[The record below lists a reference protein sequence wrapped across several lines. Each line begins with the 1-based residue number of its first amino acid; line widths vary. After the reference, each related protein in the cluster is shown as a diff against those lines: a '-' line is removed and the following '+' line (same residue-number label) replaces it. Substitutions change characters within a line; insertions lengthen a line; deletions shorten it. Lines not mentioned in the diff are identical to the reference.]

1 MFTRKTEKD
10 TSPETALFNNRLK
23 ELRTPIS
30 DEATAHPELADV
42 SADPLPVPEKL
53 RKRTSGQTIDE
64 PVLAKPRTSMTQ
76 SNEDDASV
84 DQERKSRETVIS
96 NDLIIEGSVASQG
109 VIRLEGTVLGDLHC
123 SALVVETAGSVNGNV
138 IAETINVHGRVEGA
152 IHGESVMLHSSAFV
166 EGDIYHQGIGIEMG
180 THYDGRLQWV
190 DANGA
195 ATYLSDK
202 DAVDEDTPGF
212 YAEAAE

>member
-53 RKRTSGQTIDE
+53 RKRTSEQTIDE
-64 PVLAKPRTSMTQ
+64 PVLAKPRTSMMQ

-96 NDLIIEGSVASQG
+96 NDLIIEGSVTSQG

-123 SALVVETAGSVNGNV
+123 SALVVETTGSVNGNV
-138 IAETINVHGRVEGA
+138 RAETVNIHGRVQGA

-190 DANGA
+190 DANEK
-195 ATYLSDK
+195 ATFLSDK
-202 DAVDEDTPGF
+202 DTVAEDTPAF